1 MASIAQTAP
10 PDKKGFGQW
19 TKLIESFFLC
29 EGLSREEQLIT
40 FGRLQTILERPRT
53 QETAAQQRG
62 RVISV
67 DFSRVPAR
75 KTAVHMA

>member
-1 MASIAQTAP
+1 MDPVDRI
-10 PDKKGFGQW
+10 
-19 TKLIESFFLC
+19 IFLC

-40 FGRLQTILERPRT
+40 FGRLQTIRERPRT